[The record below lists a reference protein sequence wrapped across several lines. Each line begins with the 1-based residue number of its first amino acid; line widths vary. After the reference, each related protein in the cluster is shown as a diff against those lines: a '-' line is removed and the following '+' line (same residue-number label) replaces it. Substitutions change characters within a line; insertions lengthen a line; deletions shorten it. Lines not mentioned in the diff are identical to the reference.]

1 MPADCVHA
9 RGGFCEKVE
18 KLRRQV
24 PSEFMASKLLIIQP
38 SFYRSPRERVP
49 VRVRR
54 RQLVPLV
61 LPYLAAL
68 TPPDWEITLVDE
80 MVQPV
85 DFDTPADVVAITTW
99 TLNSYRTYDLA
110 REFRKRGRKV
120 ILGGPH
126 IYWFY
131 TEAQEHADAV
141 GVGEAEALWKTML
154 EDAEAGRLKPL
165 YQAPQLKDLSRF
177 PFPRY
182 DLLDLRPYGL
192 IKTYA
197 VQATRGCPLAC
208 EFCSERLYLG
218 GGFRVRPVQDVV
230 EEIKRLP
237 SRNIFFAES
246 NFGIKRKHAM
256 ELMEALIPLRIRWST
271 LWSMNLCYDKEFLDL
286 AQRSGLLHV
295 NIGMES
301 IDSQT
306 IASMRKNQNKTE
318 RYHAVLSD
326 LRRRGI
332 SFSLNFIFGWDTET
346 PEVFAHT
353 LRFLE
358 EEKVPV
364 AYFNLLTPEKGTSFY
379 ERMRQQNRILDE
391 QEIGRWPG
399 QPCHIKPL
407 YCTPQELRR
416 NVWDIHR
423 KFYSLSSMIRRLP
436 LPLTGSAIASWV
448 LNLSQRRVGRH
459 ADTELNF
466 TTC

>member
-1 MPADCVHA
+1 
-9 RGGFCEKVE
+9 
-18 KLRRQV
+18 
-24 PSEFMASKLLIIQP
+24 MASKLLIIQP
-38 SFYRSPRERVP
+38 SFYPTPDNRTP
-49 VRVRR
+49 VKLHR

-68 TPPDWEITLVDE
+68 TPPDWDVTLVDE
-80 MVQPV
+80 LLQPI
-85 DFDTPADVVAITTW
+85 DFDAPADLVAITTW
-99 TLNSYRTYDLA
+99 TLNSYRTYDLC

-126 IYWFY
+126 VYFFGQ
-131 TEAQEHADAV
+131 EAQEHADSV
-141 GVGEAEALWKTML
+141 GVGEAEALWPTML
-154 EDAEAGRLKPL
+154 EDARAGRLKPL
-165 YQAPQLKDLSRF
+165 YRAPQLKDLSNF

-182 DLLDLRPYGL
+182 DLLDLRRYGM
-192 IKTYA
+192 IKTFA

-230 EEIKRLP
+230 DELKRIP

-256 ELMEALIPLRIRWST
+256 ELMEAIMPLHLRWST

-306 IASMRKNQNKTE
+306 IASMRKGQNKTE

-326 LRRRGI
+326 LRHRGI

-346 PEVFAHT
+346 REVFKNT
-353 LRFLE
+353 LQFLE

-364 AYFNLLTPEKGTSFY
+364 AYFNLLTPDKGTSFY
-379 ERMRQQNRILDE
+379 DRMREQNRIMDE
-391 QEIGRWPG
+391 GEISRWPA
-399 QPCHIKPL
+399 QTCHIKPL
-407 YCTPQELRR
+407 YCTPQELEQDVRG
-416 NVWDIHR
+416 IHKR
-423 KFYSLSSMIRRLP
+423 FYSLPSMARRLP
-436 LPLTGSAIASWV
+436 MPINTSAIASWV
-448 LNLSQRRVGRH
+448 LNLSQRKVTAH
-459 ADTELNF
+459 ADKEHNF
-466 TTC
+466 TSY

>member
-1 MPADCVHA
+1 
-9 RGGFCEKVE
+9 
-18 KLRRQV
+18 
-24 PSEFMASKLLIIQP
+24 
-38 SFYRSPRERVP
+38 
-49 VRVRR
+49 
-54 RQLVPLV
+54 LV
-61 LPYLAAL
+61 LPYLGAL
-68 TPPDWEITLVDE
+68 TPKGWDVTLIDEII
-80 MVQPV
+80 QPI
-85 DFDTPADVVAITTW
+85 DFDAPADVVAITTW
-99 TLNSYRTYDLA
+99 TLNAHRTYDLA

-126 IYWFY
+126 TFFFGQ
-131 TEAQEHADAV
+131 EAQEHCDAV

-154 EDAEAGRLKPL
+154 EDAAANRLKSL
-165 YQAPQLKDLSRF
+165 YHAPQIKDLSGF

-182 DLLDLRPYGL
+182 DLLDLRRYGL
-192 IKTYA
+192 IKTFA

-230 EEIKRLP
+230 EELKQLP

-256 ELMEALIPLRIRWST
+256 ELMEAIIPLRLRWST

-301 IDSQT
+301 IDGQT
-306 IASMRKNQNKTE
+306 IASMHKGQNKTD

-346 PEVFAHT
+346 RDVFLNT
-353 LRFLE
+353 FRFLE
-358 EEKVPV
+358 NEKVPV
-364 AYFNLLTPEKGTSFY
+364 AYFNLLTPDKGTSFY
-379 ERMRQQNRILDE
+379 DRMRQQDRIIDE
-391 QEIGRWPG
+391 GEIGRWPG

-407 YCTPQELRR
+407 FCTPQELEHD
-416 NVWDIHR
+416 VQGIH
-423 KFYSLSSMIRRLP
+423 KMFYSFRSMLRRLP
-436 LPLTGSAIASWV
+436 LPVNTSAIASWV
-448 LNLSQRRVGRH
+448 LNFSQRNFSANANEGH
-459 ADTELNF
+459 NF
-466 TTC
+466 TSY

>member
-1 MPADCVHA
+1 MRP
-9 RGGFCEKVE
+9 
-18 KLRRQV
+18 
-24 PSEFMASKLLIIQP
+24 KLLIIQP
-38 SFYRSPRERVP
+38 SYYQSRKDRKVA
-49 VRVRR
+49 RVRR

-68 TPPDWEITLVDE
+68 TPPDWDISVVDE
-80 MVQPV
+80 ILRPV
-85 DFDTPADVVAITTW
+85 DLETPADVVAITTW
-99 TLNSYRTYDLA
+99 TLNAYRAYDLA

-120 ILGGPH
+120 IFGGPH
-126 IYWFY
+126 VYFHGQ
-131 TEAQEHADAV
+131 EAMEHGDSV
-141 GVGEAEALWKTML
+141 GVGEAEVLWKTML
-154 EDAEAGRLKPL
+154 EDAAAGRLKP
-165 YQAPQLKDLSRF
+165 YYRAPQMKDLSNF
-177 PFPRY
+177 PMPRY
-182 DLLDLRPYGL
+182 DLLHLNDYGV
-192 IKTYA
+192 IKTFA

-246 NFGIKRKHAM
+246 NFGIKRRHAM
-256 ELMEALIPLRIRWST
+256 ELMEAIIPLRLRWST

-301 IDSQT
+301 IDSKT
-306 IASMRKNQNKTE
+306 IASMRKGQNKTE

-346 PEVFAHT
+346 REVFPNT
-353 LRFLE
+353 FRFLE

-379 ERMRQQNRILDE
+379 DRMQEQDRIIE
-391 QEIGRWPG
+391 ESEIGRWPG

-407 YCTPQELRR
+407 FCTPEELERD
-416 NVWDIHR
+416 VKGIHR
-423 KFYSLSSMIRRLP
+423 RFYSFHSMFRRLP
-436 LPLTGSAIASWV
+436 MPVNTSAIASWM
-448 LNLSQRRVGRH
+448 LNLSQRHVAAHVNEGQH
-459 ADTELNF
+459 F
-466 TTC
+466 TWY

>member
-1 MPADCVHA
+1 M
-9 RGGFCEKVE
+9 GSKV
-18 KLRRQV
+18 
-24 PSEFMASKLLIIQP
+24 LIIQP
-38 SFYRSPRERVP
+38 SFYRSRHDRRP
-49 VRVRR
+49 VKVRGR
-54 RQLVPLV
+54 RLVPLV

-68 TPPDWEITLVDE
+68 TPKGWDIQLVDE
-80 MVQPV
+80 MVRPV

-99 TLNSYRTYDLA
+99 TLNSYRAYDLA
-110 REFRKRGRKV
+110 REFRRRGRKV

-126 IYWFY
+126 IYWHHQ
-131 TEAQEHADAV
+131 EAREHADGV
-141 GVGEAEALWKTML
+141 GVGEAEALWSTML

-165 YQAPQLKDLSRF
+165 YQAPQLDDLSHF
-177 PFPRY
+177 PMPRY

-192 IKTYA
+192 VKTYA

-230 EEIKRLP
+230 QELKQIP

-256 ELMEALIPLRIRWST
+256 ELMEAILPLRLRWST

-301 IDSQT
+301 IDGRT
-306 IASMRKNQNKTE
+306 IASMRKGQNKTE

-346 PEVFAHT
+346 REVFPDT

-379 ERMRQQNRILDE
+379 ERMRQEERIVDE
-391 QEIGRWPG
+391 EEIGRWPG
-399 QPCHIKPL
+399 QPCHILPRF
-407 YCTPQELRR
+407 CTPRELQEQ
-416 NVWDIHR
+416 VQGIHR
-423 KFYSLSSMIRRLP
+423 DFYNLSSMFRRLP
-436 LPLTGSAIASWV
+436 LPLNTPAIASWV
-448 LNLSQRRVGRH
+448 LNFAQRRVSAH
-459 ADTELNF
+459 ADGELNF
-466 TTC
+466 TAY

>member
-1 MPADCVHA
+1 
-9 RGGFCEKVE
+9 
-18 KLRRQV
+18 
-24 PSEFMASKLLIIQP
+24 MASRLLIIQP
-38 SFYRSPRERVP
+38 SYYQSPADRTP
-49 VRVRR
+49 VRLRH

-68 TPPDWEITLVDE
+68 TPPGWEITLVDE
-80 MVQPV
+80 MLEPI
-85 DFDTPADVVAITTW
+85 DFDAPVDVVAITTW
-99 TLNSYRTYDLA
+99 TLNSYRAYDIA

-126 IYWFY
+126 IYWFFE
-131 TEAQEHADAV
+131 EAQQHADAV
-141 GVGEAEALWKTML
+141 GVGEAEALWRTML
-154 EDAEAGRLKPL
+154 EDAETGRLKSL
-165 YQAPQLKDLSRF
+165 YQAPQLNDLSNF

-182 DLLDLRPYGL
+182 DLLNLHGYGL
-192 IKTYA
+192 IKTFS

-256 ELMEALIPLRIRWST
+256 ELMEAIIPLRLRWST
-271 LWSMNLCYDKEFLDL
+271 LWSLNLCYDKEFLDL

-301 IDSQT
+301 IDGQT
-306 IASMRKNQNKTE
+306 IASMRKGQNKTE
-318 RYHAVLSD
+318 RYHTVLAD

-346 PEVFAHT
+346 RDVFPNT

-358 EEKVPV
+358 DEKVPV
-364 AYFNLLTPEKGTSFY
+364 AYFNLLTPDRGTSFY
-379 ERMRQQNRILDE
+379 ERMRQQDRILDE
-391 QEIGRWPG
+391 KEIGRWPG

-407 YCTPQELRR
+407 YCTPRELQQD
-416 NVWDIHR
+416 VWGIHKR
-423 KFYSLSSMIRRLP
+423 FYSLPSIVRRLP
-436 LPLTGSAIASWV
+436 MPISTSAIASWV
-448 LNLSQRRVGRH
+448 LNLSQRRVSTH
-459 ADTELNF
+459 SNNEHNF
-466 TTC
+466 TSY

>member
-1 MPADCVHA
+1 
-9 RGGFCEKVE
+9 
-18 KLRRQV
+18 
-24 PSEFMASKLLIIQP
+24 MASKLLIVQP
-38 SFYRSPRERVP
+38 SYYESRTDRKP
-49 VRVRR
+49 VMLRR

-61 LPYLAAL
+61 LPYLASL
-68 TPPDWEITLVDE
+68 TPPGWEVKLVDE
-80 MVQPV
+80 MLEPV
-85 DFDTPADVVAITTW
+85 DFDAPVDVVAITTW
-99 TLNSYRTYDLA
+99 TLNAYRTYDLA

-126 IYWFY
+126 IYWFFE
-131 TEAQEHADAV
+131 EAQEHADAV
-141 GVGEAEALWKTML
+141 GVGEAEALWRTML
-154 EDAEAGRLKPL
+154 EDAEAGRLKSL
-165 YQAPQLKDLSRF
+165 YRAPQIKDLSNF

-182 DLLDLRPYGL
+182 DLMDLRGYGL
-192 IKTYA
+192 IKTFC

-256 ELMEALIPLRIRWST
+256 ELMEAIIPLRLRWST

-301 IDSQT
+301 IDGQT
-306 IASMRKNQNKTE
+306 IASMRKGQNKTE
-318 RYHAVLSD
+318 RYHTVLSD

-346 PEVFAHT
+346 REVFPNT

-364 AYFNLLTPEKGTSFY
+364 AYFNLLTPDRGTSFY
-379 ERMRQQNRILDE
+379 DRMRQQDRIIDE
-391 QEIGRWPG
+391 PEIGRWPG

-407 YCTPQELRR
+407 YCTPRELQED
-416 NVWDIHR
+416 VWGIHR
-423 KFYSLSSMIRRLP
+423 RFYSFPSMVRRLP
-436 LPLTGSAIASWV
+436 LPINTSAIASWV
-448 LNLSQRRVGRH
+448 LNFSQCRVSTTSNKEH
-459 ADTELNF
+459 NF
-466 TTC
+466 TSY

>member
-1 MPADCVHA
+1 
-9 RGGFCEKVE
+9 
-18 KLRRQV
+18 
-24 PSEFMASKLLIIQP
+24 MASKLLIIQP
-38 SFYRSPRERVP
+38 SYYQARSNRTP

-68 TPPDWEITLVDE
+68 TPAGWDVTLVDE
-80 MVQPV
+80 MLQPV
-85 DFDTPADVVAITTW
+85 DFDAPADVVAITTW
-99 TLNSYRTYDLA
+99 TLHSRRTYDMA

-126 IYWFY
+126 VYWHFQ
-131 TEAQEHADAV
+131 EAQEHADAV
-141 GVGEAEALWKTML
+141 GVGEAETLWQTML

-165 YQAPQLKDLSRF
+165 YRAPQLKDLSGF

-182 DLLDLRPYGL
+182 QLLNLRGYGL
-192 IKTYA
+192 IKTFA

-218 GGFRVRPVQDVV
+218 GGFRVRPVQDII
-230 EEIKRLP
+230 EEIKHLP
-237 SRNIFFAES
+237 SRNVFFAES

-256 ELMEALIPLRIRWST
+256 ELMEALIPLRLRWST

-301 IDSQT
+301 IDGQT
-306 IASMRKNQNKTE
+306 IASMRKGQNKTE
-318 RYHAVLSD
+318 RYRTVLSD

-346 PEVFAHT
+346 REVFANT

-358 EEKVPV
+358 AEKVPV

-379 ERMRQQNRILDE
+379 DRMHQQDRIIDE
-391 QEIGRWPG
+391 HEIGRWPG
-399 QPCHIKPL
+399 QPCHIKPR
-407 YCTPQELRR
+407 YCTPQELQED
-416 NVWDIHR
+416 VQGIHR
-423 KFYSLSSMIRRLP
+423 RFYSLPSMIRRLP
-436 LPLTGSAIASWV
+436 MPLNASAMTSWT
-448 LNLSQRRVGRH
+448 LNLSQRRVSAHFDG
-459 ADTELNF
+459 ENNF
-466 TTC
+466 TAY

>member
-1 MPADCVHA
+1 
-9 RGGFCEKVE
+9 
-18 KLRRQV
+18 
-24 PSEFMASKLLIIQP
+24 MASKLLIIQP
-38 SFYRSPRERVP
+38 SFYPSPGNREP
-49 VRVRR
+49 VKVRH

-68 TPPDWEITLVDE
+68 TPPDWEVTLVDE
-80 MVQPV
+80 MLQPV
-85 DFDTPADVVAITTW
+85 DFDTPADLVAITTW
-99 TLNSYRTYDLA
+99 TINAHRTYDLA

-120 ILGGPH
+120 IFGGPH
-126 IYWFY
+126 VYFFGQ
-131 TEAQEHADAV
+131 EAQEHCDAV

-154 EDAEAGRLKPL
+154 EDAQAGRLKNL
-165 YQAPQLKDLSRF
+165 YHAPQIKDLGNF

-182 DLLDLRPYGL
+182 DLLDLRGYGL
-192 IKTYA
+192 IKTFA

-218 GGFRVRPVQDVV
+218 GGFRVRPVNDVV
-230 EEIKRLP
+230 EELKRIP

-256 ELMEALIPLRIRWST
+256 ELMEAIIPLKLRWST
-271 LWSMNLCYDKEFLDL
+271 LWSMNLCNDKEFLDL

-306 IASMRKNQNKTE
+306 IASMRKGQNKTD

-346 PEVFAHT
+346 REVFPNT

-358 EEKVPV
+358 DEKVPV
-364 AYFNLLTPEKGTSFY
+364 AYFNLLTPDKGTSFY
-379 ERMRQQNRILDE
+379 DRMLQQDRIIDE
-391 QEIGRWPG
+391 HEVGRWPS
-399 QPCHIKPL
+399 QTCHIKPL
-407 YCTPQELRR
+407 YCSPNELERDVR
-416 NVWDIHR
+416 GIHR
-423 KFYSLSSMIRRLP
+423 RFYSLPSMIRRLP
-436 LPLTGSAIASWV
+436 MPVNTSAIASWV
-448 LNLSQRRVGRH
+448 LNFSQRKVTAH
-459 ADTELNF
+459 ADSEHNF
-466 TTC
+466 TSY

>member
-1 MPADCVHA
+1 
-9 RGGFCEKVE
+9 
-18 KLRRQV
+18 
-24 PSEFMASKLLIIQP
+24 
-38 SFYRSPRERVP
+38 
-49 VRVRR
+49 
-54 RQLVPLV
+54 V

-68 TPPDWEITLVDE
+68 TPPGWDITLVDE

-85 DFDTPADVVAITTW
+85 DLDAPVDVVAITTW
-99 TLNSYRTYDLA
+99 TLHSYRAYDLA

-120 ILGGPH
+120 IFGGPH
-126 IYWFY
+126 LYWFGK
-131 TEAQEHADAV
+131 EAEEHGDAV
-141 GVGEAEALWKTML
+141 GVGEAEVLWKTML
-154 EDAEAGRLKPL
+154 EDAIAGRLKPS
-165 YQAPQLKDLSRF
+165 YRAEQIKDLSNF

-182 DLLDLRPYGL
+182 DLLDLHYYGV

-218 GGFRVRPVQDVV
+218 GGFRVRPIRDVV

-246 NFGIKRKHAM
+246 NFGIKRRHAM
-256 ELMEALIPLRIRWST
+256 ELMEAIIPLRLRWST

-301 IDSQT
+301 IDGQT
-306 IASMRKNQNKTE
+306 IASMRKLQNKTD

-326 LRRRGI
+326 LRSRGI

-346 PEVFAHT
+346 REVFPNT

-358 EEKVPV
+358 DEKVPV

-379 ERMRQQNRILDE
+379 ERMRQQDRIIE
-391 QEIGRWPG
+391 EREIGRWPG

-407 YCTPQELRR
+407 FCTPDELQHD
-416 NVWDIHR
+416 VKGIHR
-423 KFYSLSSMIRRLP
+423 NFYSLPSIFRRLP
-436 LPLTGSAIASWV
+436 MPVNTSAIASWV
-448 LNLSQRRVGRH
+448 LNLSQRRVAFR
-459 ADTELNF
+459 ADSEENF
-466 TTC
+466 TAY

>member
-1 MPADCVHA
+1 
-9 RGGFCEKVE
+9 
-18 KLRRQV
+18 
-24 PSEFMASKLLIIQP
+24 MASKLLIIQP
-38 SFYRSPRERVP
+38 SFYQSPYNRNP

-68 TPPDWEITLVDE
+68 TPEGWDVTLVDE

-85 DFDTPADVVAITTW
+85 DLDTPADLVAITTW
-99 TLNSYRTYDLA
+99 TLNSYRAYDLA
-110 REFRKRGRKV
+110 AEFRKRGRKV
-120 ILGGPH
+120 IMGGPH
-126 IYWFY
+126 VYFFGQ
-131 TEAQEHADAV
+131 EAQEHCDAV
-141 GVGEAEALWKTML
+141 GVGEAEALWPTML
-154 EDAEAGRLKPL
+154 GDAQAGRLKSL
-165 YQAPQLKDLSRF
+165 YHAPQLKDLSNF
-177 PFPRY
+177 PMPRY
-182 DLLDLRPYGL
+182 DLLNLRPYGL
-192 IKTYA
+192 IKTFA

-218 GGFRVRPVQDVV
+218 GGFRVRPVADVV
-230 EEIKRLP
+230 EELKQLP

-256 ELMEALIPLRIRWST
+256 ELMEAIIPMRLRWST

-301 IDSQT
+301 IDGQT
-306 IASMRKNQNKTE
+306 IASMRKGQNKTE

-346 PEVFAHT
+346 REVFSNT

-364 AYFNLLTPEKGTSFY
+364 AYFNLLTPDKGTSFY
-379 ERMRQQNRILDE
+379 DRMRQQDRIIDE
-391 QEIGRWPG
+391 REIGRWPG
-399 QPCHIKPL
+399 QPCHLKPL
-407 YCTPQELRR
+407 YCTPRQLEAD
-416 NVWDIHR
+416 VQKIHQQ
-423 KFYSLSSMIRRLP
+423 FYSLPSMFRRLP
-436 LPLTGSAIASWV
+436 MPVNTPAIASWV
-448 LNLSQRRVGRH
+448 LNISQRRVSAH
-459 ADTELNF
+459 ADSEHNF
-466 TTC
+466 TAY